1 MALPNPSTTT
11 LLFLHLCV
19 AVSSLRSASSAPP
32 PICPSQPQPASFL
45 DALQSTWPLS
55 FPLNSPLEVNGDVLD
70 GTLTSKQHN
79 VYTSVLF
86 YASWCPF
93 SHDAQL
99 IFKALSSMFPQIEHL
114 AVEQSSAM
122 PSVLSRYGIHSLP
135 TFLMVNQTSTM
146 RFRGPKDLHS
156 LVKFYEKITGFE
168 PVHYVPVDQSPNSEG
183 SGKFVMQSWMGASLN
198 EIVTTEPYLLFS
210 LLFLLLRI
218 LVFIFPKVVS
228 RFRAFRAWYI
238 PHLNLEIFGET
249 SHVLGRVRQMVNVER
264 IWAKMRVFKTR
275 NFREGAKNA
284 RVWASSLASVSLGET
299 SSSRL

>member
-1 MALPNPSTTT
+1 MAVPKPSTTT
-11 LLFLHLCV
+11 LLFLHLSII
-19 AVSSLRSASSAPP
+19 VSSLRSVSSAPL
-32 PICPSQPQPASFL
+32 PICPPQSQPLSFL
-45 DALQSTWPLS
+45 DTLRSTCPIS
-55 FPLNSPLEVNGDVLD
+55 FSPNSPLEVNGYILD
-70 GTLTSKQHN
+70 RTLTSKQRN

-114 AVEQSSAM
+114 ALEQSSAM

-146 RFRGPKDLHS
+146 RFREPKDLHS
-156 LVKFYEKITGFE
+156 LVKFYKKVTGFE
-168 PVHYVPVDQSPNSEG
+168 PVHYVAVDQSSSLET
-183 SGKFVMQSWMGASLN
+183 SGKFVMQSWWGSSLN
-198 EIVTTEPYLLFS
+198 EIVTKESYLLCS

-228 RFRAFRAWYI
+228 RLRAFQAWYV

-264 IWAKMRVFKTR
+264 VWAKIRVFKTR
-275 NFREGAKNA
+275 NFCEGAKNA
-284 RVWASSLASVSLGET
+284 RVWASSLSSVSWGQT